1 MWHTPRFPERILV
14 SLRDRGPTG
23 SRRSSHRRRSTVF
36 RLERL
41 EERTVL
47 STLTV
52 LNCLDSG
59 PGSLRATIAAASP
72 GDTINFDKSVKTITL
87 STELVINLT
96 PGSAPLDIEGPGPN
110 KLKISGNDSSRVFD
124 IQSGSVKIAGLT
136 VTDGLANGDT
146 SIQPSVGGGVLNSGN
161 GKLELIN
168 DVLSN
173 NQAVGDAS
181 GSAGGF
187 NGGALGGAIET
198 DGQLTVTDC
207 QFINNQALGA
217 DGSSGVNIAGI
228 GTGGAIDSGGDVS
241 ITDSLFAGNVARGGN
256 NCNGDRQ
263 FGTLGIGYGGAIL
276 NTGLLTVTG
285 STFRHNQ
292 AIGGNNNV
300 SARFSGEG
308 TGGAIGSG
316 GPGGPLAV
324 LIVSGSSF
332 DHNVAVGGNGNK
344 VTPPT
349 QSPLLPPGYGPNSAG
364 GGAISINQASGTI
377 ENSTFVENSTFDH
390 NQALGGKGEADKN
403 DGGYSAGGALSVFAL
418 ISDVYVTVSGCTVDH
433 NDAIGGP
440 GGSGGNGGD
449 GVGGGIASVGKPSDA
464 PPPPGPHSATLAVE
478 DTTVEHNTALGG
490 YGFDGG
496 NGWGGGLY
504 NGALSKLTLTGATVQ
519 FNFAAV
525 VGAGRGGSDGEGIG
539 GGVYNLGVFA
549 FDPTS
554 VIKKNHASTSND
566 DIFS

>member
-1 MWHTPRFPERILV
+1 M
-14 SLRDRGPTG
+14 
-23 SRRSSHRRRSTVF
+23 
-36 RLERL
+36 
-41 EERTVL
+41 VL
-47 STLTV
+47 SSLTV
-52 LNCLDSG
+52 TSGADSG
-59 PGSLRATIAAASP
+59 PGSLRNTIAAAQS
-72 GDTINFDKSVKTITL
+72 GDTIYFYKSVKTITL

-96 PGSAPLDIEGPGPN
+96 PGPAPLDIEGPGPN

-124 IQSGSVKIAGLT
+124 IQSGWVKIAGLT
-136 VTDGLANGDT
+136 ITDGLANGDT
-146 SIQPSVGGGVLNSGN
+146 SIQPSVGGGILNSGN

-217 DGSSGVNIAGI
+217 DGSSGANIAGI
-228 GTGGAIDSGGDVS
+228 GTGGAIDSGGPDVS

-256 NCNGDRQ
+256 NCNGGTQ
-263 FGTLGIGYGGAIL
+263 FGTLGIGYGGAIQ

-292 AIGGNNNV
+292 AIGGKNNV

-316 GPGGPLAV
+316 GPGGSLAV

-332 DHNVAVGGNGNK
+332 DHNVAVGGNGNM
-344 VTPPT
+344 VTPPL
-349 QSPLLPPGYGPNSAG
+349 QSSPLPPGYGPNSAG
-364 GGAISINQASGTI
+364 GGAISITQASGTI

-403 DGGYSAGGALSVFAL
+403 DGVGGYSAGGALSVFAL

-464 PPPPGPHSATLAVE
+464 PPPTGMHSATLAVE

-490 YGFDGG
+490 YGFNGG

-504 NGALSKLTLTGATVQ
+504 NGDFSTLTLTGATVQ
-519 FNFAAV
+519 FNFAF
-525 VGAGRGGSDGEGIG
+525 GGEGGHCNSDGLGIG
-539 GGVYNLGVFA
+539 GGVYADPLGTFTYDA
-549 FDPTS
+549 FT

-566 DIFS
+566 NIGP